1 MVTIKNER
9 PGILIIPDAG
19 LKLLPGESIT
29 VEQRTDQIKHALKQ
43 KLVKRSEEETEAP
56 ADKSVDLSTINATEA
71 IAEVNQMDDPDLLQG
86 YMQTEKRKTV
96 LDALGDRL
104 EEVGS
109 ERVAD

>member
-19 LKLLPGESIT
+19 LKLLPGETVT
-29 VEQRTDQIKHALKQ
+29 VEKRTDQIKHAMKQ
-43 KLVKRSEEETEAP
+43 KLVKRSEEEPEVP
-56 ADKSVDLSTINATEA
+56 VEQSVDLSAMNATEA

-109 ERVAD
+109 GSVVD

>member
-19 LKLLPGESIT
+19 LKLLPGESVT
-29 VEQRTDQIKHALKQ
+29 VENKTDQIKHALKQ
-43 KLVKRSEEETEAP
+43 ELVNRTEEDPEVP
-56 ADKSVDLSTINATEA
+56 AEESLDLSSMNATEA

-86 YMQTEKRKTV
+86 YLQTEKRKTV

-109 ERVAD
+109 ERVVD